1 MPQNPLDFL
10 ERVDKDSVPM
20 LKIRL
25 VRKGT
30 TKRPVYRICVAD
42 SRRAQSG
49 KFLEVVGS
57 YDPMNLQ
64 LPTGSDQKKD
74 KGIVTLK
81 SDRILYWIGKGA
93 QPTDTVRKILNRE
106 KITSIAA

>member
-1 MPQNPLDFL
+1 MDFL
-10 ERVDKDSVPM
+10 ERVDKELLTM

-30 TKRPVYRICVAD
+30 SKRPVYRICVAD

-64 LPTGSDQKKD
+64 VSATSDQKKE

-81 SDRILYWIGKGA
+81 SDRILYWMGKGA

-106 KITSIAA
+106 KISSKAA